1 MNDIFVVF
9 FLRHDFKESDSI
21 RLDIVQDP
29 IRYLTLHMVYI
40 LDSIHRVI
48 VIDSDVYVPASR
60 IQKSDCRTFES
71 FGQFS
76 LVFNKMIFFVPCAS
90 IELLRRPLYSESS
103 E

>member
-1 MNDIFVVF
+1 MT
-9 FLRHDFKESDSI
+9 LPKESDSI
-21 RLDIVQDP
+21 RLDIVQNP

-40 LDSIHRVI
+40 FNTIYRAI
-48 VIDSDVYVPASR
+48 IIDSNVDMPACR
-60 IQKSDCRTFES
+60 IQKSNYRTFES

-76 LVFNKMIFFVPCAS
+76 LVFNKMIFFVHYAS